1 MITESNEFWKSKV
14 FFLIY
19 SQQINLVVSSD
30 LNWEKFFKNNLFYYK
45 SIAVEILLF
54 DYKELPQDPTAGTQ

>member
-1 MITESNEFWKSKV
+1 MF
-14 FFLIY
+14 
-19 SQQINLVVSSD
+19 QQINLVVSSD

-54 DYKELPQDPTAGTQ
+54 DYKELPQDPTAVTQ